1 MTGPVP
7 SAGAAAEAPLD
18 LHTDLYRPEAV
29 ARAVEAFAAVAA
41 CTVERQGAH
50 LRVHLTPLGGRD
62 GALLRRQLANW
73 ALSASVSGR
82 A

>member
-1 MTGPVP
+1 MTGAAP
-7 SAGAAAEAPLD
+7 SAGAASAAPLD
-18 LHTDLYRPEAV
+18 LHADLYRPEAV
-29 ARAVEAFAAVAA
+29 ARAVAAFAAVAA
-41 CTVERQGAH
+41 CTVERQGPY

-62 GALLRRQLANW
+62 AALLRGQLANW